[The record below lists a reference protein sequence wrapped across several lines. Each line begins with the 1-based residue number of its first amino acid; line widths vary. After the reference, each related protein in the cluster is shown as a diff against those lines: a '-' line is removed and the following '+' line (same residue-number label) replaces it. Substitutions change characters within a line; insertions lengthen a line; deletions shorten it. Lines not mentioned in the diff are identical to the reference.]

1 MAADDPR
8 QRTDETRAL
17 RRVAREEAL
26 DVLRLHGPDVASHN
40 AVLCRA
46 VAAACYVAAVVTM
59 ALPWLSY
66 QDDDGGTGPGSY
78 GEFTAWT
85 LNDFKFHEAPSVV
98 LIGAV
103 VLLLPALAAAVFS
116 FQTSASVTAA
126 ILAVLAGVAAV
137 WNRLV
142 EVPDGYLGHEGLEAH
157 AALPTF
163 VALMALTALLLA
175 VAGKL
180 AHDRARDAQ
189 A

>member
-1 MAADDPR
+1 MAADEA
-8 QRTDETRAL
+8 RTRDDERRAV

-26 DVLRLHGPDVASHN
+26 EVLRLHGPDVAAYN

-46 VAAACYVAAVVTM
+46 IAAACYVAAVVTM

-66 QDDDGGTGPGSY
+66 QDSDGGTGPGSY

-116 FQTSASVTAA
+116 FQTSAAVTAA
-126 ILAVLAGVAAV
+126 VLAVVAAAAAV
-137 WNRLV
+137 WSRLV
-142 EVPDGYLGHEGLEAH
+142 VVPRPYLGHEGLEAH

-163 VALMALTALLLA
+163 VALMAALALLLA

-180 AHDRARDAQ
+180 AHDRARDA
-189 A
+189 AA